1 MAGRLSQ
8 LLDQWRLRKVQDR
21 WSNAADDAPVME
33 AFALRRL
40 RAEARTMRRQIDRV
54 IHAADYRLGL
64 PALAAGLPRMPLGT
78 DWVWRPD
85 AWRGGLAV
93 PGAVAAPGRT
103 AISDDLAL
111 FHDCPLAEVALRQSR
126 NQGEADR
133 APFGIA
139 LDVFAFR
146 GTFLSLAVA
155 FPAEALAGLRA
166 RHIRR
171 IDALIDAQDGD
182 NAPLQAFAR
191 LNIKHG
197 PNVAQLVQD
206 IPATGPTKL
215 VEFDLA
221 YAGLDETRIEHL
233 WLDLI
238 FNAPAL
244 SRITLRDLVASRRP
258 RAEL

>member
-8 LLDQWRLRKVQDR
+8 LLDQWRLRKVQER
-21 WSNAADDAPVME
+21 WSKAADDAPAME

-54 IHAADYRLGL
+54 IHTADYRLGQ
-64 PALAAGLPRMPLGT
+64 PALGAAFPRTPLGT

-85 AWRGGLAV
+85 AWRGGLTV
-93 PGAVAAPGRT
+93 PGAVAASGRT

-126 NQGEADR
+126 NQAEADR
-133 APFGIA
+133 APFGVA

-155 FPAEALAGLRA
+155 FPAEAVPGLRA
-166 RHIRR
+166 RHILRV
-171 IDALIDAQDGD
+171 DALVKSDRPQH
-182 NAPLQAFAR
+182 AFAR

-197 PNVAQLVQD
+197 PNLAQLVQD
-206 IPATGPTKL
+206 IPAAGREKL
-215 VEFDLA
+215 MEFDLA

-233 WLDLI
+233 WLDVI

-244 SRITLRDLVASRRP
+244 SRITLCDLVVSRRP

>member
-21 WSNAADDAPVME
+21 WAKAADEALVME
-33 AFALRRL
+33 PFALRRL
-40 RAEARTMRRQIDRV
+40 RAEARAMRRQIDRV
-54 IHAADYRLGL
+54 IHAADHRLGL
-64 PALAAGLPRMPLGT
+64 PALGAALPRMPLGT
-78 DWVWRPD
+78 DWAWRPD
-85 AWRGGLAV
+85 AWRGALPS
-93 PGAVAAPGRT
+93 PGAVAAVGRT

-111 FHDCPLAEVALRQSR
+111 FHDCPLGEVALRQIR
-126 NQGEADR
+126 NLDDADR
-133 APFGIA
+133 APFGLA
-139 LDVFAFR
+139 LDVFGFQ
-146 GTFLSLAVA
+146 GTFLSLAIR

-166 RHIRR
+166 RHVLRVA
-171 IDALIDAQDGD
+171 ALIDTQEGG
-182 NAPLQAFAR
+182 NRPLRAFAR

-206 IPATGPTKL
+206 IPATGRDTL

-238 FNAPAL
+238 FNAPAM
-244 SRITLRDLVASRRP
+244 SRITLHDLIASRRP